1 MCTLILGLE
10 VLGPNTLLVGA
21 NRDESPGRPSEGPGL
36 LRETPRVAG
45 GRDLLAGGTWL
56 AVREARFVAAL
67 MNRRP
72 TPEDSRDPAALRSR
86 GLLCIETAASEA
98 PPEPTAPAPL
108 PGRSFLDAALLSF
121 ERHAYGHCTLV
132 GVGTDGEAWAIHGGN
147 GTAAPRV
154 QPIPRGWHVV
164 THADLDDRSEPRTR
178 ALLDALGDRIPA
190 SVDAAIERLASLLR
204 RHAEE
209 GVPPVCL
216 HRESF
221 PTVSSSI
228 LVLGYVGRPRYL
240 HAPGPP
246 CVTPYEDCSGL
257 LGVSR

>member
-72 TPEDSRDPAALRSR
+72 TPEDSRDPAGLRSR
-86 GLLCIETAASEA
+86 GLLCLETAASEA
-98 PPEPTAPAPL
+98 PEAPEAL
-108 PGRSFLDAALLSF
+108 PGRLFLDAALLSF
-121 ERHAYGHCTLV
+121 EHHAYGHCTLV

-147 GTAAPRV
+147 GAAAPRV

-164 THADLDDRSEPRTR
+164 THADVDDRSEPRTR
-178 ALLDALGDRIPA
+178 ALLDELGDRIPA

-204 RHAEE
+204 RHDESS
-209 GVPPVCL
+209 GPPVCL

-221 PTVSSSI
+221 PTVASSI

-257 LGVSR
+257 LGVSS